1 MSGKIRHLHVI
12 TKEEGILHVFEKNY
26 SVAVFSLNNRIS
38 PSLLNTDIDLIW
50 QKYAIY
56 LLPD

>member
-12 TKEEGILHVFEKNY
+12 TKEEGILYLKKKNY
-26 SVAVFSLNNRIS
+26 SVAIFSLNNRIS
-38 PSLLNTDIDLIW
+38 RSLLNTDIGLIW

-56 LLPD
+56 CYY